1 MSRNSA
7 NFGDKKIKKSDS
19 YKNGKEIK
27 TDEIDVNKILA
38 SKEESYGKKNSF
50 KYFIAY
56 NDNDVMSP
64 LRIKLLK
71 MIGYVKIFEI
81 NTTMLKN
88 SDKQLLKKY
97 KEIWKKVKSLFSIK
111 IETVPVYDDNDN
123 YIKTKIKIYN
133 RRLNTNFS
141 R

>member
-27 TDEIDVNKILA
+27 TDEIDVNKILV
-38 SKEESYGKKNSF
+38 SKEESYGKRNSF
-50 KYFIAY
+50 KYFIGY
-56 NDNDVMSP
+56 DDNDVMSP

-71 MIGYVKIFEI
+71 MIGCVKIFEI

-111 IETVPVYDDNDN
+111 IDTVPVYDDNDN

>member
-19 YKNGKEIK
+19 YKNGTEIK

-71 MIGYVKIFEI
+71 MIGYVKIFES
-81 NTTMLKN
+81 NTTMLRN
-88 SDKQLLKKY
+88 SDKQLLKKC
-97 KEIWKKVKSLFSIK
+97 KEIWKKVKRLFSIK
-111 IETVPVYDDNDN
+111 IDTVPVYDDNDK
-123 YIKTKIKIYN
+123 YIKQKQKYIIVV
-133 RRLNTNFS
+133 
-141 R
+141 

>member
-81 NTTMLKN
+81 NTTMLNK

>member
-64 LRIKLLK
+64 LRIKILK

-111 IETVPVYDDNDN
+111 IDTVPIYDDNDN
-123 YIKTKIKIYN
+123 YIKTKIKICN

>member
-1 MSRNSA
+1 
-7 NFGDKKIKKSDS
+7 
-19 YKNGKEIK
+19 
-27 TDEIDVNKILA
+27 
-38 SKEESYGKKNSF
+38 
-50 KYFIAY
+50 
-56 NDNDVMSP
+56 
-64 LRIKLLK
+64 
-71 MIGYVKIFEI
+71 MIGCVKIFEI

-111 IETVPVYDDNDN
+111 IDTVPVYDDNDN

>member
-19 YKNGKEIK
+19 YKNGTEIK

-81 NTTMLKN
+81 NATMLKN

>member
-7 NFGDKKIKKSDS
+7 DFGDKKIKKSDS

-27 TDEIDVNKILA
+27 TDEIDVNKILV
-38 SKEESYGKKNSF
+38 SKEESYGKRNSF
-50 KYFIAY
+50 KYFIGY
-56 NDNDVMSP
+56 DDNDVMSP

-71 MIGYVKIFEI
+71 MIGCVKIFEI

-111 IETVPVYDDNDN
+111 IDTVPIYDDNDN
-123 YIKTKIKIYN
+123 YIKTKIKICN

>member
-50 KYFIAY
+50 NYFIAY

-81 NTTMLKN
+81 NATMLKN

-123 YIKTKIKIYN
+123 
-133 RRLNTNFS
+133 
-141 R
+141 

>member
-38 SKEESYGKKNSF
+38 SKEESYGKKKSF

-81 NTTMLKN
+81 NATMLKN